1 LHHSE
6 RQELEQVY
14 RRLKELNDLYEKK
27 FGFKFV
33 VWVAGRPKSAIIPIL
48 EQRLNNT
55 ASEELNTG
63 LKAMLDIA
71 RDRLS
76 KLLPQNKL

>member
-1 LHHSE
+1 MDSMNALT
-6 RQELEQVY
+6 LY
-14 RRLKELNDLYEKK
+14 R
-27 FGFKFV
+27 
-33 VWVAGRPKSAIIPIL
+33 RPKSAIIPII

>member
-1 LHHSE
+1 VGGWVSANFFICLSNFSFHTYKAY
-6 RQELEQVY
+6 V
-14 RRLKELNDLYEKK
+14 LNE
-27 FGFKFV
+27 FR
-33 VWVAGRPKSAIIPIL
+33 RPKSAIIPIL